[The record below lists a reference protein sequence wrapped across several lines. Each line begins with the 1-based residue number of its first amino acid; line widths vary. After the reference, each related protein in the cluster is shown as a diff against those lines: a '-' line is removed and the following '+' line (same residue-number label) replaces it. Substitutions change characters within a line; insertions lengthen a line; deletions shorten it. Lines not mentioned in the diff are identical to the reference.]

1 MNSRNI
7 ILYNIHVVFNFLGST
22 FFVLSGILLVPLVVA
37 LLTEEIGNTHI
48 VKAFLY
54 PAGISLV
61 AGIVLKGAFKR
72 GPISPIHALFIC
84 AMGWLCFSAVGGI
97 PYVIALNHSYL
108 DSVFEAMSGF
118 TTTGMTLF
126 TGLDTLPKTIIF
138 WRSFTQ
144 FLGGL
149 GILTFFLA
157 ITYQGESSHQLFG
170 AESHKI
176 EVRRPVPGLANT
188 VSILWSIYTGFTIC
202 IALALM
208 AAGMSPFDSVCH
220 SFTTLSTGGFS
231 PHDASIGYYATIH
244 HPHSVLIEYII
255 IVGMILGGINFLIHY
270 RVLKKDIKALWDNIE
285 MKYWWGFI
293 FLFCG
298 IILVE
303 RMHIFPL
310 TEFAGL
316 KPLEENVRKVLFQV
330 TSIITTTGF
339 STVDIGS
346 SFFGEVARQLF
357 LVLMVVGGCV
367 GSTGGGFKVLRVA
380 ILKNLIGREVF
391 RMRAPRRAISSV
403 IIDGKP
409 VGIDEIQRIAGL
421 FFMWIVLIVVGGVIT
436 AFLSGLSGYESLS
449 GMFSA
454 VGNVGPSFISVQVMA
469 SFNPLIKIVYI
480 GGMLAGRLEILPVL
494 LLLSPR
500 AWSSKGMM
508 RR

>member
-1 MNSRNI
+1 MNSRI
-7 ILYNIHVVFNFLGST
+7 VVLHNIHVVFNFLGST
-22 FFVLSGILLVPLVVA
+22 FLVLSGILLVPLLVA
-37 LLTEEIGNTHI
+37 ILTGEIDDGLI
-48 VKAFLY
+48 VSAFAC

-61 AGIVLKGAFKR
+61 TGVVLRSVFKGDR
-72 GPISPIHALFIC
+72 ISPVQALFIC
-84 AMGWLCFSAVGGI
+84 ALGWLGFSAVGAI
-97 PYVIALNHSYL
+97 PYVIALDHSYI

-126 TGLDTLPKTIIF
+126 TGLDTLPRTILF

-188 VSILWSIYTGFTIC
+188 VTILWSIYTGFTIC

-231 PHDASIGYYATIH
+231 PHDASIGYYTMIH
-244 HPHSVLIEYII
+244 HPHSVVIEYILI
-255 IVGMILGGINFLIHY
+255 FGMVLGGINFLVHY
-270 RVLKKDIKALWDNIE
+270 RILKKDGRALWDNTE

-293 FLFCG
+293 LLFCL
-298 IILVE
+298 IILGE
-303 RMHIFPL
+303 RIHAVSL
-310 TEFAGL
+310 AEFQGL
-316 KPLEENVRKVLFQV
+316 GSIEEHVRKILFQV
-330 TSIITTTGF
+330 TAIITTTGF

-357 LVLMVVGGCV
+357 LVLMMVGGCV
-367 GSTGGGFKVLRVA
+367 GSTAGGFKVLRVA

-391 RMRAPRRAISSV
+391 RLRTPRRAISSV
-403 IIDGKP
+403 VIDGKP
-409 VGIDEIQRIAGL
+409 VSIDEIQRVGAL
-421 FFMWIVLIVVGGVIT
+421 FFAWIVLIVVGGVVT
-436 AFLSGLSGYESLS
+436 TFLSGISGYESLS

-469 SFNPLIKIVYI
+469 SFNPLIKMVYI

-500 AWSSKGMM
+500 AWGSKGMM